1 MITHQL
7 HFNISKKNRACGGLF
22 MITILLLMYTHKLL
36 RLHSKIFAPAA
47 GFSGSLSYYS
57 CKRTNYCDYNIIT
70 LVILGPDTCNL
81 TNYADYPNFPAITQI
96 IQPNTHE
103 ISKSLEIWL
112 PLNKGRFWVEILLI
126 LEKSSFAKAPPSKP
140 RAQISMSS
148 SYFNK

>member
-1 MITHQL
+1 MSKIWLLTRGGFLAPPGRKISPIIRNYSLKSSDYAPITLQYL
-7 HFNISKKNRACGGLF
+7 KKNRACGGLF
-22 MITILLLMYTHKLL
+22 MITILLFMYTHKLL
-36 RLHSKIFAPAA
+36 RLHSKKFAPAA

-103 ISKSLEIWL
+103 ILKSLEIWL
-112 PLNKGRFWVEILLI
+112 PLNKGGGV
-126 LEKSSFAKAPPSKP
+126 SA
-140 RAQISMSS
+140 
-148 SYFNK
+148 